1 MNENINLNTIT
12 LNENKKLNY
21 IQVIRGIAIL
31 GIVLIHATSSIAT
44 NKVNIF

>member
-21 IQVIRGIAIL
+21 IQVIRGIAPY
-31 GIVLIHATSSIAT
+31 
-44 NKVNIF
+44 